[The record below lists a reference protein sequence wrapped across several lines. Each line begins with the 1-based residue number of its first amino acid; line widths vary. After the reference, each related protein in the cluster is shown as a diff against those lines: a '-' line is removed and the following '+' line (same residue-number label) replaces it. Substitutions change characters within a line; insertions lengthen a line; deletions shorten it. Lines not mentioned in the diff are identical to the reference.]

1 MKLYIKALEKL
12 NYILRSVKIKDPRS
26 KHNGSEKDILI
37 ENGIITAIKNKIK
50 YNKHYVEVKI
60 KNLNVCPGFRF
71 TYKNWRAR
79 L

>member
-1 MKLYIKALEKL
+1 MEKL

-60 KNLNVCPGFRF
+60 KNLNVCPGFLDLHTRIGEPGYE
-71 TYKNWRAR
+71 YKKI
-79 L
+79 